1 MIQMAPSKTL
11 QALAVAVLFLCLT
24 GCTTAY
30 YGAMENFGTHKRDI
44 LRSRIE
50 AGREDQKDA
59 QEQFKTTYERITEL
73 TQYSGGDLEDAYND
87 LNKQYKRSQA
97 RADDV
102 SSRIQSIERVAGD
115 LFVEWKEEIDQIST
129 KAGQRDSRAILYE
142 TEARYDKLISAMKRA
157 EAKMPPVLTAF
168 NDQVLL
174 LKHSLNARAIA
185 SLESTLGEMESDV
198 ASLIR
203 DIDVSI
209 RESERFLDAL
219 RAEG

>member
-11 QALAVAVLFLCLT
+11 HALGLAVLLLCLT

-50 AGREDQKDA
+50 AGREDQQDA
-59 QEQFKTTYERITEL
+59 QEQFKTTYERFTEL

-129 KAGQRDSRAILYE
+129 KGRSTRQSSD
-142 TEARYDKLISAMKRA
+142 
-157 EAKMPPVLTAF
+157 P
-168 NDQVLL
+168 LL
-174 LKHSLNARAIA
+174 RPKHDTTN
-185 SLESTLGEMESDV
+185 
-198 ASLIR
+198 
-203 DIDVSI
+203 
-209 RESERFLDAL
+209 
-219 RAEG
+219 